1 MKILVKDKSELIDFV
16 LNQNIDLSYL
26 DTSLITD
33 MSELFL
39 NSNRKDFSGINT
51 WDTSNV
57 T

>member
-51 WDTSNV
+51 WDTS
-57 T
+57 